1 MAFEDYR
8 PNKGIFGS
16 DFVGFQNFF
25 EFFQSPFAPRVI
37 RNTLVISFLQLAIE
51 FPLVIVFALLMNEI
65 RVGPFRKTVQM
76 LTYMP
81 YFISMVVMAGIIV
94 DFCKSTGVVG
104 QAIGFITGSPV
115 NLFGDP
121 VYWRPMYI
129 VTNLWQ
135 GLGFSSIIYVA
146 ALAGIDQE
154 LYEAAEIDGA
164 TRWKQTIHI
173 TIPGIAN
180 TIIIMLILRIGS
192 IMSVGQEKTILLYNS
207 QLWETAD
214 IISSFTEGV
223 NQMSIIREENGRLTV
238 CYNNE
243 TMWIEPW
250 GENALRMRPY
260 TEKAMA
266 QAHEKGTPVMR
277 PLFYG
282 YPQDSQTWEVEDQY
296 LYGDHILVAP
306 VMYAGQTSRQVY
318 LPEGAVWTN
327 VWTREEFLGGQTI
340 LVDAPLDRIPLFVS
354 DATLAEL
361 LDPR

>member
-1 MAFEDYR
+1 MKERKYTLLAIKKDMRQHWSLYAMAIPLVVFLVVFAYLPMGGLLMAFEDYR

-25 EFFQSPFAPRVI
+25 AFFQSPFAPRVI

-214 IISSFTEGV
+214 IISSF
-223 NQMSIIREENGRLTV
+223 IYR
-238 CYNNE
+238 
-243 TMWIEPW
+243 
-250 GENALRMRPY
+250 
-260 TEKAMA
+260 
-266 QAHEKGTPVMR
+266 KG
-277 PLFYG
+277 LLEFDYG
-282 YPQDSQTWEVEDQY
+282 YSTAVSFFNSVINFV
-296 LYGDHILVAP
+296 LLV
-306 VMYAGQTSRQVY
+306 VTNQISKKYSETS
-318 LPEGAVWTN
+318 
-327 VWTREEFLGGQTI
+327 
-340 LVDAPLDRIPLFVS
+340 LF
-354 DATLAEL
+354 
-361 LDPR
+361 

>member
-1 MAFEDYR
+1 MKERKFTWLAIKKDVRQHWALYLMAVPLIAFFIIFAYMPMGGLLMAFENYR

-16 DFVGFQNFF
+16 EFVGLQNFMD
-25 EFFQSPFAPRVI
+25 FFNSPYAPRVI
-37 RNTLVISFLQLAIE
+37 RNTLIISFLQLLIE

-65 RVGPFRKTVQM
+65 KSGPFRKAVQM

-94 DFCKSTGVVG
+94 DFCKSTGVIG
-104 QAIGFITGSPV
+104 QLIGLITGTPV

-146 ALAGIDQE
+146 ALSGIDQS

-173 TIPGIAN
+173 TLPGIAS

-207 QLWETAD
+207 QLYETAD
-214 IISSFTEGV
+214 IISSFIYRKG
-223 NQMSIIREENGRLTV
+223 L
-238 CYNNE
+238 
-243 TMWIEPW
+243 IEF
-250 GENALRMRPY
+250 N
-260 TEKAMA
+260 
-266 QAHEKGTPVMR
+266 
-277 PLFYG
+277 YG
-282 YPQDSQTWEVEDQY
+282 YSTAVSLFNSVINFALLLTTNQISKKFSE
-296 LYGDHILVAP
+296 
-306 VMYAGQTSRQVY
+306 TS
-318 LPEGAVWTN
+318 
-327 VWTREEFLGGQTI
+327 
-340 LVDAPLDRIPLFVS
+340 LF
-354 DATLAEL
+354 
-361 LDPR
+361 